1 MVQDFTNP
9 FKNYKR
15 DEYLLIAAG
24 GGARDVELP
33 DGAVINTSEF
43 KRSLNYPQLFA
54 WNAEQKELLAWVK
67 YLKENPSCKCKLVVD
82 SGAYS
87 AWSKGKKFD
96 IDEYINFLNSND
108 VIEQS
113 FWCAE
118 ADVIPGSFG
127 VDPTEQER
135 ADAPKKSWQNYLYM
149 IERVKIPKKI
159 VPIFHQGEDIFYLK
173 QMLEFKFK
181 DGDHIPY
188 IGISPRNDVHVNEK
202 TKWYEYIWKII
213 RESSNPNVLTHNFGM
228 TTVALMEQFPS
239 CSSDSTSW
247 LRSAS
252 FGNIMIPVNGKI
264 KTVTVSDRKI
274 HSFEHIYNQSKAV
287 QDEVEALCKRIGHNM
302 SMKDLV
308 ENDEKGQKRQLF
320 NLFSLNEWRVNFK
333 YVGNDIFKEDLW

>member
-9 FKNYKR
+9 FKNYKQE
-15 DEYLLIAAG
+15 EYLLIAAG
-24 GGARDVELP
+24 EGAKEVELP
-33 DGAVINTSEF
+33 DGSVVTAADV
-43 KRSLNYPQLFA
+43 KRYLNYPQLFA
-54 WNAEQKELLAWVK
+54 WNAEKKSLLEWVK

-96 IDEYINFLNSND
+96 VDEYIDFLNSND
-108 VIEQS
+108 VIEQA

-127 VDPTEQER
+127 VDPTEEER
-135 ADAPKKSWQNYLYM
+135 VNAPKQSWQNYLYM
-149 IERVKIPKKI
+149 IDRVKIPKKI
-159 VPIFHQGEDIFYLK
+159 VPIFHQGEDIFFLK

-181 DGDHIPY
+181 DGDHIHY

-213 RESSNPNVLTHNFGM
+213 KQSSNPNVLTHNFGM

-264 KTVTVSDRKI
+264 KTVTVSNRQI
-274 HSFEHIYNQSKAV
+274 HSSDHIYNQSKAV
-287 QDEVEALCKRIGHNM
+287 QDEVEKLCNKIGHNL
-302 SMKDLV
+302 SIKQLV
-308 ENDEKGQKRQLF
+308 ENDDKGQKRQIF
-320 NLFSLNEWRVNFK
+320 NLYSLNEWRINFK
-333 YVGNDIFKEDLW
+333 YSGNDIFKEDLW